1 MGSLGKLSRSINGRV
16 AVVTGAAS
24 GMGRATAHWFSDE
37 GASVAVCDRN
47 SEGLNEVVN
56 EITDAGG
63 VASGYVV
70 DLDDAA
76 VIDDFISQVRGDL
89 GPVDILVNNAGVS
102 HRGNLDSEDFEDI
115 WEMTFSVN
123 LDAQM
128 RLIRSCLSD
137 LKRNEDGRIVNVAS
151 TEGLGGSAG
160 ISPYT
165 ASKHGEVGLT
175 KALAVELGPMGVTV
189 NAVCPGPIHTGMT
202 QYIPDGDKQK
212 FAHRRTALKRFGNPE
227 EVAHITLSLVL
238 PSASYITGAAVPVD
252 GGMRARNN

>member
-24 GMGRATAHWFSDE
+24 GMGRATAHLFSDE

-47 SEGLNEVVN
+47 SEGVSEVVN

-63 VASGYVV
+63 VASGYVI

-76 VIDDFISQVRGDL
+76 VIDDFISQVRDDL

-102 HRGNLDSEDFEDI
+102 HRGNIESENFEDL
-115 WEMTFSVN
+115 WAMTFSVN

-137 LKRNEDGRIVNVAS
+137 LKRNEDGRIVNIAS

-165 ASKHGEVGLT
+165 ASKHGVVGLT

-238 PSASYITGAAVPVD
+238 PSASYITGAAIPVD

>member
-1 MGSLGKLSRSINGRV
+1 M
-16 AVVTGAAS
+16 
-24 GMGRATAHWFSDE
+24 
-37 GASVAVCDRN
+37 
-47 SEGLNEVVN
+47 
-56 EITDAGG
+56 
-63 VASGYVV
+63 
-70 DLDDAA
+70 DDAA
-76 VIDDFISQVRGDL
+76 AIDDFISQVRDDL

-102 HRGNLDSEDFEDI
+102 HRGNIESENFEDL
-115 WEMTFSVN
+115 WELTFSVN

-137 LKRNEDGRIVNVAS
+137 LKRNEDGRIVNIAS

-165 ASKHGEVGLT
+165 ASKHGVVGLT

-202 QYIPDGDKQK
+202 QYIPDEDKQK
-212 FAHRRTALKRFGNPE
+212 FARRRTALKRFGNPE

>member
-1 MGSLGKLSRSINGRV
+1 MGYLGKLSRSINGRV

-24 GMGRATAHWFSDE
+24 GMGRATAHLFSDE

-102 HRGNLDSEDFEDI
+102 HRGNLDSENFEDI

-137 LKRNEDGRIVNVAS
+137 LKRNEDGRIVNIAS
-151 TEGLGGSAG
+151 TEGLG
-160 ISPYT
+160 
-165 ASKHGEVGLT
+165 
-175 KALAVELGPMGVTV
+175 
-189 NAVCPGPIHTGMT
+189 
-202 QYIPDGDKQK
+202 
-212 FAHRRTALKRFGNPE
+212 
-227 EVAHITLSLVL
+227 LSL
-238 PSASYITGAAVPVD
+238 IHI
-252 GGMRARNN
+252 

>member
-1 MGSLGKLSRSINGRV
+1 MGSLGKLSRSISGRV
-16 AVVTGAAS
+16 AIVTGGAS
-24 GMGRATAHWFSDE
+24 GMGRATAHLFSDE

-47 SEGLNEVVN
+47 SEGVNQVVS

-63 VASGYVV
+63 LASGYVI
-70 DLDDAA
+70 DLDDACA
-76 VIDDFISQVRGDL
+76 IGDFSSQVRHDL
-89 GPVDILVNNAGVS
+89 GRVDILVNNAGVS
-102 HRGNLDSEDFEDI
+102 HRGNIESENFEDL
-115 WEMTFSVN
+115 WTMTFSVN

-137 LKRNEDGRIVNVAS
+137 LKRNEDGRIVNIAS

-165 ASKHGEVGLT
+165 ASKHGVVGLT
-175 KALAVELGPMGVTV
+175 KALAVELGPSGVTV

-202 QYIPDGDKQK
+202 QYIPDEDKQK
-212 FAHRRTALKRFGNPE
+212 FARRRTALKRFGNPE

-238 PSASYITGAAVPVD
+238 PSSSYIRGRLYQLMVD
-252 GGMRARNN
+252 